1 MQLPSQTANVAFLP
15 LAQQLR
21 WLRTYALVTYPF
33 ACVPFLYLFFVEN
46 GLDAGQYGEILT
58 AYYVAMFVAE
68 VPTGILA
75 DRFGPKRMLVIGPM
89 ILAAGFAAMVSS
101 PNYQGFLIGEILL
114 GLGHAVLS
122 GPPTAVLYET
132 LARHDQQHRYLEEE
146 SRIHARRLYGTGGA
160 FLLGG
165 LLVYFGNADG
175 TAYTIAILTTC
186 VLHLVAT
193 LCACRLPAQ
202 PTTKHHGKPTDFLA
216 HARMELQKP
225 AVRWLLL
232 YWLVLFTLLRFPFHN
247 YQPYL
252 KAAGETEPLLANAI
266 VIGGVF
272 AGLSLLAAPLS
283 STVPQLVTRF
293 GRRILFWGMPLV
305 VAASLMVMGFERHL
319 ASVGDGSR
327 LWCWIGVSMFCVQ
340 QVPFAMHWP
349 LLHEFVNHRIGS
361 RARTTVLS
369 VMSLGAR
376 ATYALVNVLLFH
388 LQAQSGLRTALM
400 TAGIGGAAAAI
411 LVMWLRP
418 RGLLR
423 DRNSANHST
432 GYSSGKSPENSS
444 ASD

>member
-1 MQLPSQTANVAFLP
+1 MQLPRQTANVVSLP
-15 LAQQLR
+15 LAQELQ
-21 WLRTYALVTYPF
+21 WLRAYALVTYPF
-33 ACVPFLYLFFVEN
+33 ACVPFLYLFFAEH

-58 AYYVAMFVAE
+58 AYYVTMFVAE
-68 VPTGILA
+68 VPTGMLA

-101 PNYQGFLIGEILL
+101 PNYTGFLIGEILL
-114 GLGHAVLS
+114 GLGHSVLS

-132 LARHDQQHRYLEEE
+132 LARHDQQHRYLAEE

-165 LLVYFGNADG
+165 LLVYFGNQNG

-186 VLHLVAT
+186 ALHLVAT

-202 PTTKHHGKPTDFLA
+202 PTTRLSDKPTAFLA
-216 HARMELQKP
+216 HARMELRQP
-225 AVRWLLL
+225 AVRWLLF
-232 YWLVLFTLLRFPFHN
+232 YWLVLFALLRFPFHN

-272 AGLSLLAAPLS
+272 AVLNLVAAPLS
-283 STVPQLVTRF
+283 SKVPQLVTRF
-293 GRRILFWGMPLV
+293 GRRALFWSMPLV

-319 ASVGDGSR
+319 ANIGDGTR
-327 LWCWIGVSMFCVQ
+327 LWCWIGVSMFFVQ

-388 LQAQSGLRTALM
+388 LQAQNGLRTALM
-400 TAGIGGAAAAI
+400 TAGIGGAAGAV

-423 DRNSANHST
+423 GNTAANRST
-432 GYSSGKSPENSS
+432 GTSTGTSPD
-444 ASD
+444 SD